1 MTRDAVLIRTEGDFK
16 WKELENKEKEQ
27 KSYTGH
33 TQNLGPL
40 VRSIPADWLEEI
52 HILHLFFRLPLEEK
66 DVNWVMKKTQT
77 SSMSLQSS
85 GSESCSLVFDERLGN
100 LTPM

>member
-66 DVNWVMKKTQT
+66 DVNWVMKKPKPLACHFRAAEV
-77 SSMSLQSS
+77 SPAVWSLTR
-85 GSESCSLVFDERLGN
+85 GWG
-100 LTPM
+100 T